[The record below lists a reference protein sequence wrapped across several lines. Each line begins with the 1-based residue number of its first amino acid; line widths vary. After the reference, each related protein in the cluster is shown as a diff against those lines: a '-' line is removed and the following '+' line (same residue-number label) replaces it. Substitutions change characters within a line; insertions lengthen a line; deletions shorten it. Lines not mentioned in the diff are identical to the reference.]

1 MSLPGDVKDRTYA
14 AFRDAGL
21 LSGVNQTKIAVVLE
35 QDSSI
40 PVEIADNIAQQIFKA
55 ADRTRAFSWADFGTK
70 TERVTSI
77 IYTAPSV
84 GVYTLTRTFS
94 YTQVGSR
101 YRLDN
106 EGLVLS

>member
-1 MSLPGDVKDRTYA
+1 VALAGDVKDRTYA
-14 AFRDAGL
+14 AFRDAGGN
-21 LSGVNQTKIAVVLE
+21 LSKIAVVIE
-35 QDSSI
+35 QDSPI
-40 PVEIADNIAQQIFKA
+40 PIEIADNIAQQIFKA
-55 ADRTRAFSWADFGTK
+55 EDRTRAFSWADFGTK
-70 TERVTSI
+70 TERVTTI

-101 YRLDN
+101 YRLDS

>member
-1 MSLPGDVKDRTYA
+1 MKSSLRDREQDR
-14 AFRDAGL
+14 FRDAGGD
-21 LSGVNQTKIAVVLE
+21 LSKVAVVIE
-35 QDSSI
+35 QDSPI
-40 PVEIADNIAQQIFKA
+40 PIEIADNIAQQIFKA
-55 ADRTRAFSWADFGTK
+55 EDRTRAFSWADFGTK

-101 YRLDN
+101 YRLDS